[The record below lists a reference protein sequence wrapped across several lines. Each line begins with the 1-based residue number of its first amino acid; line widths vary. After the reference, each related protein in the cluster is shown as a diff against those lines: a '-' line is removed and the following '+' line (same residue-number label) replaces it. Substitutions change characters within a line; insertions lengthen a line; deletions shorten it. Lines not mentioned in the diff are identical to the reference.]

1 MSEIYEVMQ
10 TERDVDPSTWNMWVL
25 LAGAYRSKSNAG
37 FMFDKKERKGCVLFM
52 DHTWFQ
58 GLEQGD
64 PVAMRKY
71 LHTLVHEMGHTFNLP
86 HTFEDSRPDSAS
98 FMNYDWRYNER
109 NGPGSYFSN
118 FHFTFDTKEIQHL
131 RHGLSD
137 WVEPGKSAW
146 GATKSDK
153 VGMPPPDED
162 DISTKKL
169 KLDLFPV
176 KESYKQT
183 EIVSVEIRLKN
194 IYRRPI
200 YVDTAL
206 GLDSPNIHICI
217 TKPNGNVVLADPI
230 KYRFKAAQSEMLY
243 AAGSKEGPDRRAKVI
258 NLFLEQTGFT
268 SVNLERTI

>member
-1 MSEIYEVMQ
+1 
-10 TERDVDPSTWNMWVL
+10 
-25 LAGAYRSKSNAG
+25 
-37 FMFDKKERKGCVLFM
+37 M
-52 DHTWFQ
+52 DHPWFQ
-58 GLEQGD
+58 GLKQGD

-118 FHFTFDTKEIQHL
+118 FYFTFDTKEIQHL

-137 WVEPGKSAW
+137 WVEPGKSSW
-146 GATKSDK
+146 GATQSDK

-183 EIVSVEIRLKN
+183 EIVSVEVRLKN

-200 YVDTAL
+200 IADTAL
-206 GLDSPNIHICI
+206 GLDSPNIRICHH
-217 TKPNGNVVLADPI
+217 
-230 KYRFKAAQSEMLY
+230 
-243 AAGSKEGPDRRAKVI
+243 
-258 NLFLEQTGFT
+258 
-268 SVNLERTI
+268 